1 MKKIVDASY
10 LRDSRLKE
18 YLQAEESNFILF
30 TDYACM
36 ESFKG
41 RSLVNIS
48 KSLEIVSEFTEQVI
62 VLKNTGDVIKED
74 LARSSQTDLFVDH
87 DQTAG
92 FCEFCLAVKAAFKG
106 NSYLKKQLMKK
117 SELASVEMENKEAY
131 AHLILK
137 GIEEFNKELDQE
149 FVKILRSKQPWIS
162 SEYDYIWR
170 IVIEL
175 CKLLFE
181 KHEQVPNKH
190 TFVKHYIFRYALA
203 CYLLALKWISDGG
216 WHSYS
221 HEDMRNDLMDMSYVA
236 YATYFDG
243 VLSKDKKVN
252 DIYKKSNEFIGK
264 LRNV

>member
-18 YLQAEESNFILF
+18 YLREDKGNYILF

-41 RSLVNIS
+41 RSLTNIS
-48 KSLEIVSEFTEQVI
+48 KSLAIASEYSEQVI

-74 LARSSQTDLFVDH
+74 LACDSQADLFVDH
-87 DQTAG
+87 DQTIG
-92 FCEFCLAVKAAFKG
+92 FHEFCLVVKAASNG
-106 NSYLKKQLMKK
+106 NSYLAKQLFKK
-117 SELASVEMENKEAY
+117 SELASIEMENKKKY
-131 AHLILK
+131 ASLILK
-137 GIEEFNKELDQE
+137 AIEGFNKELDQE
-149 FVKILRSKQPWIS
+149 FVKVLRSKQPWTF

-170 IVIEL
+170 IIIEL

-181 KHEQVPNKH
+181 KNEQVPNKY
-190 TFVKHYIFRYALA
+190 TFIKHYIFRYVLSS
-203 CYLLALKWISDGG
+203 YLLSLKWISEGG

-221 HEDMRNDLMDMSYVA
+221 LDKMRNDLMDMSYVA

-243 VLSKDKKVN
+243 VLSDDKKIH
-252 DIYKKSNEFIGK
+252 DIYKKSIEFIGK